1 MPTTP
6 WHYSTLQAIPH
17 LKKRCGIYTCPNETE
32 LVLVEREDQGGS
44 ASMLTITM
52 QSLQMQLI
60 QKRQP
65 SGPLKPPFCYAQVD
79 INVIAMDG
87 FMNVGHLRPLGTD

>member
-1 MPTTP
+1 MKHGANHPLALF
-6 WHYSTLQAIPH
+6 HVAIPH
-17 LKKRCGIYTCPNETE
+17 LKKRCGTYTCPNETE

-60 QKRQP
+60 QKTTFWAP
-65 SGPLKPPFCYAQVD
+65 ETALFLCTS
-79 INVIAMDG
+79 
-87 FMNVGHLRPLGTD
+87 